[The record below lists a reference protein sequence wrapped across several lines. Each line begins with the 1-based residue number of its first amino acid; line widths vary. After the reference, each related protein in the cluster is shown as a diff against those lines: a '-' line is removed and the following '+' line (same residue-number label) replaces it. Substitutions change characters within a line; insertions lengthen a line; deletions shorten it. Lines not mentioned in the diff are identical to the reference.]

1 MRDLAVEKELIF
13 VDGISKNYGERTVL
27 NNISF
32 KLNKGE
38 IVGLLGKNGAGKTTI
53 LKIILGVLSSDRGH
67 VYYQGNDLYHHPDLL
82 NDIGALIDSS
92 FLDYISA
99 YENIKILMLASDKF
113 QRNEID
119 GIIDYAF
126 KLVAL
131 EKDKNLKIN
140 QYSFGMKQRLGL
152 IQAILFSEDFMMLD
166 EPFVGLDPIGKDII
180 KREITK
186 KVREDNGCVLYS
198 SHDLEDIR
206 AMCDRVIM
214 IDDGK
219 IIYDGP
225 IKQGKT
231 YEVELLNQN
240 EQIFTQLEKKFKGQ
254 IEIDVKQNIIIDEES
269 INPLLKWIYDND
281 MGIQSISKVEFSLI
295 ELFKGGEYTDE

>member
-1 MRDLAVEKELIF
+1 MDLTVKKELLV
-13 VDGISKNYGERTVL
+13 VDGISKRYGEKTVL
-27 NNISF
+27 DNISF

-38 IVGLLGKNGAGKTTI
+38 VVGLLGKNGAGKTTI
-53 LKIILGVLSSDRGH
+53 LKIILGVLSSDAGH
-67 VYYQGNDLYHHPDLL
+67 VYYQGNDLDHRPDLL

-99 YENIKILMLASDKF
+99 YENIKILILASGKF
-113 QRNEID
+113 QSQEID
-119 GIIDYAF
+119 ELVDQAF

-240 EQIFTQLEKKFKGQ
+240 EKIFTQLEKKFKGQ

>member
-1 MRDLAVEKELIF
+1 
-13 VDGISKNYGERTVL
+13 
-27 NNISF
+27 
-32 KLNKGE
+32 
-38 IVGLLGKNGAGKTTI
+38 
-53 LKIILGVLSSDRGH
+53 
-67 VYYQGNDLYHHPDLL
+67 
-82 NDIGALIDSS
+82 
-92 FLDYISA
+92 
-99 YENIKILMLASDKF
+99 MLASDKF

-240 EQIFTQLEKKFKGQ
+240 EQIFTQLEK
-254 IEIDVKQNIIIDEES
+254 N
-269 INPLLKWIYDND
+269 LKVRLKS
-281 MGIQSISKVEFSLI
+281 M
-295 ELFKGGEYTDE
+295 